1 MAFLGKGSP
10 SPVPMHGRAEHLPV
24 CGAGEMGVD
33 KLWVHRLWV
42 QVHGCNHRHVQAGE
56 EVRGLVAG
64 CLGGPGALPAGSWGH
79 PALGGQCPSFPL

>member
-1 MAFLGKGSP
+1 M
-10 SPVPMHGRAEHLPV
+10 
-24 CGAGEMGVD
+24 VD

-42 QVHGCNHRHVQAGE
+42 QVRGCNHRHVQAGE

-79 PALGGQCPSFPL
+79 PVWEGGGAVSVFPPVDPPLPYKMNH